1 MIYELKG
8 NDGMNTSSYNF
19 TNNIQSAR
27 YLSLSDTF
35 FSELDYSRPGNTVP
49 TMNVP
54 IEGRVS

>member
-1 MIYELKG
+1 MIYELKR
-8 NDGMNTSSYNF
+8 NDGRNASSYDF
-19 TNNIQSAR
+19 TNNIQSAK

-35 FSELDYSRPGNTVP
+35 FSGLDYSRPGNTVP